1 MRRLFV
7 LLLASSGFA
16 ATWKIDAGS
25 SRFGAA
31 TYTQGSQVTVTTSG
45 APTST
50 QRGFAYFDI
59 FGKLKVSLPPGVSG
73 TCTGATCDIFTTDS
87 TKGASQYGSAGR
99 PANAND
105 ALYWVDPV
113 FNTVNSTV
121 GTTSLLANVPSPLPG
136 NGDGFGAA
144 ANVSAGLRFQSSASG
159 FIVQARVY
167 KQAQDTSTSVAVNLS
182 DDSGNL
188 LGTTTIS
195 YSSSATG
202 WQTANFSPA
211 IAVSANTFYQIW
223 LLSNTGGGYAW
234 RNGFFRNYRLTNGTL
249 SSAATFYANGNGCDP
264 TGAWPQT
271 SDGMSSGSNLLPS
284 AGIIGCVDYATGGT
298 VSTISPPFGGS
309 GGQLGYSQ
317 WANLTIEGCQC
328 MIGGVGPGPYGLIDT
343 VVDNS
348 GNQWHHDNGGGYRA
362 STDFYYFRDI
372 FQWQPKYRTGAAGS
386 DGFQYISRQLLEWKH
401 GFRIRVEGTIFQNAW
416 NDGQG
421 SALMMLA
428 GNKDG
433 GAHDILYTNNE
444 FRHGPGVTQGFGQY
458 EEGPPPARD
467 AVTNNLVW
475 DQGPYASSA
484 QSTPG
489 RGWFLQGLGISE
501 DETISHNTILPNYGQ
516 VGAFIWTS
524 PRTEP
529 EGVKITDNIFPV
541 DSSTNGIGQDSNWC
555 GGVAFGEATLT
566 SSSCANVRN
575 LTFANN
581 VMFPAAYSVSDPV
594 TIGGPFT
601 MSSTQTQAGIQT
613 AYPNLKNTNYIPAS
627 TTPSSYGWFNTPA
640 YPSTSSSFV
649 LGLDARVKSGS
660 LLSPSNAAA
669 YKATDGKNVGAD
681 LQAIRDAEGVVEHV
695 GVPTNLISPSGATI
709 VFNAPD
715 SQACPVDYKI
725 YDAADPY
732 TTTGF
737 TRASD
742 GGTGRTRNV
751 GLTGLSSKVA
761 YQYRINCAAWQ
772 PTGVLVTK

>member
-1 MRRLFV
+1 MRKLFV

-25 SRFGAA
+25 SRFGA
-31 TYTQGSQVTVTTSG
+31 TPYTQGAQITVTTSG
-45 APTST
+45 APSST
-50 QRGFAYFDI
+50 QRGFVFFDI
-59 FGKLKVSLPPGVSG
+59 FGNLKISLPPGVSG
-73 TCTGATCDIFTTDS
+73 TCTGAPCDIFTTDATRS
-87 TKGASQYGSAGR
+87 ANWAAGAHQFPTGTSSAQY
-99 PANAND
+99 
-105 ALYWVDPV
+105 WIDPI
-113 FNTVNSTV
+113 FNTTAVQS
-121 GTTSLLANVPSPLPG
+121 GSYSLMANVAPPIVGGDLFVSG
-136 NGDGFGAA
+136 AFEVAQKFTTTTNGYI
-144 ANVSAGLRFQSSASG
+144 VGLRFY
-159 FIVQARVY
+159 RV
-167 KQAQDTSTSVAVNLS
+167 AADTST
-182 DDSGNL
+182 DQ
-188 LGTTTIS
+188 LGTLYTNTGTS
-195 YSSSATG
+195 LASKGFTVSGTG
-202 WQTANFSPA
+202 WQTMYFDTPV
-211 IAVSANTFYQIW
+211 AVTAGTVYRASYH
-223 LLSNTGGGYAW
+223 SNGGIMNRDNAF
-234 RNGFFRNYRLTNGTL
+234 NNYRLVNGAL
-249 SSAATFYANGNGCDP
+249 AGVAAFASNGNGCDA

-271 SDGMSSGSNLLPS
+271 SDGYSNGATTLPS
-284 AGIIGCVDYATGGT
+284 AGIIGCVDYTTGGT

-309 GGQLGYSQ
+309 GGQIGYSQ

-343 VVDNS
+343 VIDNS

-501 DETISHNTILPNYGQ
+501 DETVSHNTILPNYGQ

-541 DSSTNGIGQDSNWC
+541 DSSTKGIGQDSNWC

-581 VMFPAAYSVSDPV
+581 VMFPAAYSVSDSV
-594 TIGGPFT
+594 TLFGPYT

-640 YPSTSSSFV
+640 YPATSASFV

-660 LLSPSNAAA
+660 LFSPSNAAA

-715 SQACPVDYKI
+715 SQSCPVDYKI

-751 GLTGLSSKVA
+751 GITGLSSKVA

-772 PTGVLVTK
+772 PTGFFVTK